1 MRNILYVNTSRSLL
15 ASRVVQLELACPPR
29 RDNDDA
35 DSSDSRF
42 PLHFLSDLMM
52 APTTAPRPSSIDA
65 SLPPNGHSAKSFFS
79 AWLHPQSPTGAT
91 SRVFISPWVTFYKC
105 PIFKQPCLTFVW
117 TKLRK
122 RALVQSRDNFSA
134 LDLDPMLS
142 SLSLSTFLTLCA

>member
-1 MRNILYVNTSRSLL
+1 MYVLIRDIQKRNILYVNTSRSLL

-79 AWLHPQSPTGAT
+79 AWLHPQSPTEAT
-91 SRVFISPWVTFYKC
+91 SRVFTLQVSDFQAALFDICVDKVEETC
-105 PIFKQPCLTFVW
+105 PCSIKGQL
-117 TKLRK
+117 LRP
-122 RALVQSRDNFSA
+122 RSRSHA
-134 LDLDPMLS
+134 LS
-142 SLSLSTFLTLCA
+142 SACG